1 VVAAAGA
8 VAADFTGKPD
18 LNRDSE
24 GPTSVKIRN
33 FAFATVLLML
43 AVSLACK
50 SHKPEVRGYATPDDA
65 ANALISAAKAGDQN
79 VLLAIFG
86 PQSKDLL
93 YSGDPVEDKN
103 AVTAFVS
110 RYDVLHRWRKM
121 EDGSQVLVVGADN
134 FPFPFPLKKSGDGR
148 WFFDVAAGKEEILNR
163 RVGRN
168 ELAVIDLC
176 EAVVDAQAEYYAQK
190 HGGLKQY
197 AQKFVSDPGLENGLY
212 WPDTPGRPKS
222 PVGPL
227 AAQATADGYKADPAH
242 HQPFHGYY
250 FTMLTKQGSDAPG
263 GAKDYI
269 VNGKMTGGF
278 AVVAHPAK
286 YGDSGVM
293 TFMVASDG
301 AVLEKDLGKTTEQ
314 ASAAIT
320 EFNPDRTWT
329 VVK

>member
-1 VVAAAGA
+1 MS
-8 VAADFTGKPD
+8 
-18 LNRDSE
+18 RDSE
-24 GPTSVKIRN
+24 GPTSVKPRDVV
-33 FAFATVLLML
+33 FATGLLILAL
-43 AVSLACK
+43 AVSLACN
-50 SHKPEVRGYATPDDA
+50 SRKPELSGYTAPDDA

-79 VLLAIFG
+79 ALLAIFG
-86 PQSKDLL
+86 PESKDLL

-110 RYDVLHRWRKM
+110 RYDLMHRWRKM
-121 EDGSQVLVVGADN
+121 EDGSRVLVVGADN
-134 FPFPFPLKKSGDGR
+134 FPFPFPLKENSDGR
-148 WFFDVAAGKEEILNR
+148 WFFDTVAGKEEVLNR

-176 EAVVDAQAEYYAQK
+176 VAVVDAQVEYYAQK
-190 HGGLKQY
+190 HGGVKQY
-197 AQKFVSDPGLENGLY
+197 AQKFVSDLGQENGLY
-212 WPDTPGRPKS
+212 WPDTPGQPKS

-269 VNGKMTGGF
+269 ANGKMTGGF
-278 AVVAHPAK
+278 ALLAYPAK

-293 TFMVASDG
+293 TFMVDKDS
-301 AVLEKDLGKTTEQ
+301 VLLQKDLGKTTQQ
-314 ASAAIT
+314 AAAAIT
-320 EFNPDRTWT
+320 AFNPDKTWT